1 MQLEFDTGGDEEYYV
16 LQVHL
21 KGGGCLQYVL
31 PLAAAD
37 KIIHA
42 YYGWK
47 QDPDA
52 SNPLALIT
60 KRFAT
65 ESGAVDSSCGLIDF
79 AQAAGMCLGV
89 PPPPVPRVLAREE
102 REYYQMACAYLA
114 AKIDSLSEGEE
125 WRQGQSEDDEDPE
138 DENCE
143 YEMHIEFDPDE
154 EEEEDDE

>member
-1 MQLEFDTGGDEEYYV
+1 MNLQFDTGGDEVSYV

-47 QDPDA
+47 QSPDA
-52 SNPLALIT
+52 GHPLALIT

-65 ESGAVDSSCGLIDF
+65 EVGTEDSSCGVIDF
-79 AQAAGMCLGV
+79 AQVAGMCLGV
-89 PPPPVPRVLAREE
+89 PPPPTPRVLTREE
-102 REYYQMACAYLA
+102 RDYYQMACAYLA
-114 AKIDSLSEGEE
+114 AKIDSMSEGEE
-125 WRQGQSEDDEDPE
+125 WRQGQSEDDEPDGGE
-138 DENCE
+138 DCDLE
-143 YEMHIEFDPDE
+143 IEFDDEDE
-154 EEEEDDE
+154 EEDE